1 MFYRALNT
9 PLFYTSRSFPF
20 NLLYMKDKNKNL
32 LNKTVEHVQFKI
44 STEKMLTSITV
55 ANTLVFMRNPQI

>member
-20 NLLYMKDKNKNL
+20 NLLYMKDENKTL
-32 LNKTVEHVQFKI
+32 LKKTVEHAQLIKFENFSGK
-44 STEKMLTSITV
+44 KC
-55 ANTLVFMRNPQI
+55 